1 MLDVI
6 RDNYSYVMTAI
17 LMAIGLY
24 GMLGK
29 RNLMKKL
36 IGMNIFQTAIILF
49 FVSTAVKTGAT
60 VPIVLN
66 HGHQGPADPTHYIN
80 PLPHVLMLT
89 AIVVMVSTT
98 GVALA
103 VVGITHIAGGITTPI
118 VGLGV
123 KYPGP
128 AERPGKP

>member
-36 IGMNIFQTAIILF
+36 IGMNIFQSAIILF
-49 FVSTAVKTGAT
+49 FICGSAKWGAT
-60 VPIVLN
+60 TPVYD
-66 HGHQGPADPTHYIN
+66 PALGVTNPALYAN

-89 AIVVMVSTT
+89 AIVVMVATT
-98 GVALA
+98 GVSLA
-103 VVGITHIAGGITTPI
+103 FLLLIYRGYRS
-118 VGLGV
+118 LD
-123 KYPGP
+123 
-128 AERPGKP
+128 EREILEKMQE